1 MLQGRRCCRAEP
13 RAGSHHLR
21 GVLVEELVVFVVGV
35 AEVAELLFEV
45 GELLGEEAVRCLC
58 QVLVLVLLQSLL
70 QLRDRERC
78 DSLADETHERASRVH
93 SIGCKQ
99 AYSFQVL
106 EQASVQRLLELALF
120 QLSTPQAAA
129 AAAARCVSNAYVK
142 DNNKQTSVVSA
153 TCHVRKRRSVRKE

>member
-1 MLQGRRCCRAEP
+1 M
-13 RAGSHHLR
+13 
-21 GVLVEELVVFVVGV
+21 
-35 AEVAELLFEV
+35 AELLFEV

-78 DSLADETHERASRVH
+78 DSLADETQERASRAH

-129 AAAARCVSNAYVK
+129 AAAAAARCVSNAYVK

-153 TCHVRKRRSVRKE
+153 TCHVRKRRSVRKENCAKAKSPFH